1 MEGKMKVIISYLFLV
16 LFVVSCCDCLNESEP
31 SETKPYCSPREATV
45 TEFDPSI
52 TQTVL
57 TDVNGNDSIVYY
69 PVASYSIHGYEFPNS
84 KASAG
89 NLKIDNNRYKAETG
103 INRIPIA
110 KTPLPNALF
119 NIYPL
124 YLAVLTPLP
133 ENDAIQG
140 DFIVADVDLITNPA
154 DPVARIRFW
163 GKVGFVT
170 TDPLTESSRD
180 FCDYYE
186 QSFDITSFS
195 GTQYGE
201 GMTDGFGN
209 QRSFNGSITTTT
221 ALIDASG
228 NILVEDI
235 SNPTNRSVGG
245 VYIGMNEI
253 QLLGALSSL
262 FGSSLNNL
270 FTTPEYIK
278 MINEVNSTKIVDVEV
293 HIGDYLTYMARNG
306 QKFLIQVLNI
316 DERDVNAVKKRVS
329 FIFTEV

>member
-1 MEGKMKVIISYLFLV
+1 M
-16 LFVVSCCDCLNESEP
+16 
-31 SETKPYCSPREATV
+31 
-45 TEFDPSI
+45 
-52 TQTVL
+52 

-69 PVASYSIHGYEFPNS
+69 PVASYSIHGYEFPS
-84 KASAG
+84 TKASAG
-89 NLKIDNNRYKAETG
+89 NLKIDNVRYKAEAG

-110 KTPLPNALF
+110 KVPLPNVLF
-119 NIYPL
+119 KIYPL

-140 DFIVADVDLITNPA
+140 DFIVADVDLVTNPA

-163 GKVGFVT
+163 GNVGFVT

-186 QSFDITSFS
+186 QSFDIKSFS
-195 GTQYGE
+195 GTRYGE
-201 GMTDGFGN
+201 GMVDGFGN
-209 QRSFNGSITTTT
+209 QRSFNGSITSTT
-221 ALIDASG
+221 ALIDAAG
-228 NILVEDI
+228 NILVEDVN
-235 SNPTNRSVGG
+235 NPTNRLVGG
-245 VYIGMNEI
+245 IYFGMNEI
-253 QLLGALSSL
+253 QLLSALTGL
-262 FGSSLNNL
+262 FGSSFNNI

-278 MINEVNSTKIVDVEV
+278 MLDEVNAAKFVDIEV